1 MGGFIMNKVMRLVV
15 LAIVV
20 LGIGYGTYDFYQ
32 DCYGPDKGVVV
43 QYVVQRGD
51 TPIGISNK
59 FASDRYDSGKVMRE
73 SLGYHGITECR
84 VNDKIKVVTTLKR
97 YEELKDIGENVTLVA
112 E

>member
-1 MGGFIMNKVMRLVV
+1 MGGFIMNKVMKLVV

-32 DCYGPDKGVVV
+32 DCYGPDRGVVV

>member
-1 MGGFIMNKVMRLVV
+1 MNKVMKLVV

-32 DCYGPDKGVVV
+32 DCYGPDRGVVV

>member
-1 MGGFIMNKVMRLVV
+1 MNKVMRLVV

-32 DCYGPDKGVVV
+32 DCYGPDRGVVV
-43 QYVVQRGD
+43 EYVVQRGD

-73 SLGYHGITECR
+73 SLGYHGITECK
-84 VNDKIKVVTTLKR
+84 VNDKIKVVTTLQR
-97 YEELKDIGENVTLVA
+97 YEELKDLGEKVTLVA
-112 E
+112 Q

>member
-1 MGGFIMNKVMRLVV
+1 MNKVVRLVV

-32 DCYGPDKGVVV
+32 DCYGPDRGVVV
-43 QYVVQRGD
+43 EYVVQRGD

-73 SLGYHGITECR
+73 SLGYHGITECK
-84 VNDKIKVVTTLKR
+84 VNDKIKVVTTLQR
-97 YEELKDIGENVTLVA
+97 YEELKDLGEKVTLVA
-112 E
+112 Q

>member
-1 MGGFIMNKVMRLVV
+1 MNKVFGLILGLVF
-15 LAIVV
+15 V
-20 LGIGYGTYDFYQ
+20 LGLGYGGYEFYQ
-32 DCYGPDKGVVV
+32 DCYGLDRGVVV
-43 QYVVQRGD
+43 EYVVQRGD

-97 YEELKDIGENVTLVA
+97 YEELKDLGEKVTLVA

>member
-1 MGGFIMNKVMRLVV
+1 MNKVMRLVV

-20 LGIGYGTYDFYQ
+20 LGISYGTYDFYQ
-32 DCYGPDKGVVV
+32 DCYGPDRGVVV
-43 QYVVQRGD
+43 EYVVQRGD

-59 FASDRYDSGKVMRE
+59 FASDRYDSGKVVRE

>member
-20 LGIGYGTYDFYQ
+20 LGISYGTYDFYQ
-32 DCYGPDKGVVV
+32 DCYGPDRGVVV

>member
-1 MGGFIMNKVMRLVV
+1 MNKVMRLVV

-20 LGIGYGTYDFYQ
+20 LGISYGTYDFYQ
-32 DCYGPDKGVVV
+32 DCYGPDRGVVV

>member
-1 MGGFIMNKVMRLVV
+1 MNKVMRLVV

-97 YEELKDIGENVTLVA
+97 YEELKDLGEKVTLVA

>member
-1 MGGFIMNKVMRLVV
+1 MGGFIMNKVVRLVV

-32 DCYGPDKGVVV
+32 DCYGPDRGVVV
-43 QYVVQRGD
+43 EYVVQRGD

-73 SLGYHGITECR
+73 SLGYHGITECK
-84 VNDKIKVVTTLKR
+84 VNDKIKVVTTLQR
-97 YEELKDIGENVTLVA
+97 YEELKDLGEKVTLVA
-112 E
+112 Q

>member
-1 MGGFIMNKVMRLVV
+1 MNKVMRLVV

>member
-15 LAIVV
+15 VIGLLLVV
-20 LGIGYGTYDFYQ
+20 GYLGNDFYQ
-32 DCYGPDKGVVV
+32 DCYGPDRGVVV
-43 QYVVQRGD
+43 EYIVQRGD

-97 YEELKDIGENVTLVA
+97 YEELKDLDEKVTLVA

>member
-97 YEELKDIGENVTLVA
+97 YEELKDLGEKVTLVA

>member
-1 MGGFIMNKVMRLVV
+1 MNTVVRLVV
-15 LAIVV
+15 LVVVV

-32 DCYGPDKGVVV
+32 DCYGPDRGVVV
-43 QYVVQRGD
+43 EYVVQRGD

-73 SLGYHGITECR
+73 SLGYHGITECK

-97 YEELKDIGENVTLVA
+97 YEELKDIGEKVTLVA

>member
-1 MGGFIMNKVMRLVV
+1 MNKVMRLVV
-15 LAIVV
+15 LVIVV
-20 LGIGYGTYDFYQ
+20 LGIGYGTYEFYQ
-32 DCYGPDKGVVV
+32 DCYGPDRGVVV
-43 QYVVQRGD
+43 EYVVQRGD

-112 E
+112 K

>member
-1 MGGFIMNKVMRLVV
+1 MNKVMKLVV

-20 LGIGYGTYDFYQ
+20 LGIGYGTYEFYQ
-32 DCYGPDKGVVV
+32 DCYGPDRGVVV

>member
-1 MGGFIMNKVMRLVV
+1 MNKVMRLVV

-32 DCYGPDKGVVV
+32 DCYGPDRGVVV
-43 QYVVQRGD
+43 EYVVQRGD

>member
-1 MGGFIMNKVMRLVV
+1 MNKVMRLVV
-15 LAIVV
+15 LVVVV
-20 LGIGYGTYDFYQ
+20 LGIGYSTYDFYQ
-32 DCYGPDKGVVV
+32 DCYGPDRGVVV
-43 QYVVQRGD
+43 EYVVQRGD

>member
-1 MGGFIMNKVMRLVV
+1 MNKVVRLVV
-15 LAIVV
+15 LVIVV

-32 DCYGPDKGVVV
+32 DCYGPDRGVVV
-43 QYVVQRGD
+43 EYVVQRGD

-59 FASDRYDSGKVMRE
+59 FSSDRYDSGKVMRE

>member
-1 MGGFIMNKVMRLVV
+1 MNKVMRLVV
-15 LAIVV
+15 LAIVI

-32 DCYGPDKGVVV
+32 DCYGPDRGVVV
-43 QYVVQRGD
+43 EYTVQRGD

-84 VNDKIKVVTTLKR
+84 INDKIKVVTTLKR
-97 YEELKDIGENVTLVA
+97 YEELKDLGEKVTLVA

>member
-1 MGGFIMNKVMRLVV
+1 MNKVMRLVV

-32 DCYGPDKGVVV
+32 DCYGPDRGVVV

-59 FASDRYDSGKVMRE
+59 FASERYDSGKVMRE
-73 SLGYHGITECR
+73 SLEYHGITECR

-97 YEELKDIGENVTLVA
+97 YEELKDLGEKVTLVA
-112 E
+112 Q

>member
-1 MGGFIMNKVMRLVV
+1 MNTVVRLVV
-15 LAIVV
+15 LVVVV

-32 DCYGPDKGVVV
+32 DCYGPDRGVVV
-43 QYVVQRGD
+43 EYVVQRGD

-97 YEELKDIGENVTLVA
+97 YEELRDIGEKVTLVA

>member
-1 MGGFIMNKVMRLVV
+1 MGGFIMNKVFGLILGV
-15 LAIVV
+15 L
-20 LGIGYGTYDFYQ
+20 LLTGIGYGTYDFYQ
-32 DCYGPDKGVVV
+32 DCYGADRGVVV
-43 QYVVQRGD
+43 EYVVQRGD

>member
-1 MGGFIMNKVMRLVV
+1 MNKVFGLI
-15 LAIVV
+15 LGLLIV
-20 LGIGYGTYDFYQ
+20 LGLGYGSYEFYQ
-32 DCYGPDKGVVV
+32 DCYGPVRGVVV
-43 QYVVQRGD
+43 EYVVQRGD

-97 YEELKDIGENVTLVA
+97 YEELKDLGEKVTLVA

>member
-1 MGGFIMNKVMRLVV
+1 MNKVMRLVV

-20 LGIGYGTYDFYQ
+20 LGISYGTYDFYQ
-32 DCYGPDKGVVV
+32 DCYGPDRGVVV
-43 QYVVQRGD
+43 QYIVQRGD